1 MKRTVGILSGI
12 LAFFALV
19 FGAVLILIVIGWPI
33 SEAQLAALAAQTH
46 RMPGALI
53 LLLVAF
59 VCIAIGIVV
68 LYGMIGRHLNR
79 RTTALLEKN
88 ALGET
93 AVSFSALKEI
103 AERTVKSRC
112 DVGSCKTKVHA
123 LGNSVRIDVRVVTA
137 PTVSLL
143 ELTHTLQ
150 DMIRD
155 AILTLCGTEV
165 AVVDVTV
172 DQTEAPSKRA

>member
-19 FGAVLILIVIGWPI
+19 LGVGIILIVIGWPV

-46 RMPGALI
+46 RMPGVLI
-53 LLLVAF
+53 LLLVALA
-59 VCIAIGIVV
+59 CIAIGVVV

-93 AVSFSALKEI
+93 AVSFSALQEI
-103 AERTVKSRC
+103 AERTVKSRG
-112 DVGSCKTKVHA
+112 DVRSCKTKVHA
-123 LGNSVRIDVRVVTA
+123 IGSSVRIDVRVVTS

-143 ELTHTLQ
+143 ELTHALQ

-155 AILTLCGTEV
+155 AILSLCGTEV
-165 AVVDVTV
+165 AIIDVTV
-172 DQTEAPSKRA
+172 DQADTPQKKA